1 MALSGSLR
9 EIGPTDV
16 VQLIAMGR
24 KTGILT
30 VTEKG
35 EVISVYFR
43 DGNICHAVSGQVEG
57 EEVIYELF
65 TRTSGKFSF
74 DATEVDCPV
83 TVRESAENLMLE
95 GARRMDHWERM
106 KDALPPENVCL
117 VPVPEEQATGELE
130 EVTPEIEKVR
140 SLIDGQRTFGDVI
153 RESGLAKFPVC
164 DAVYQLM
171 NAGLVKA
178 GARVAS
184 ETEPKRDISTESIRF
199 ADLTPELL
207 DRIVARL
214 QSL

>member
-43 DGNICHAVSGQVEG
+43 DGQICHAVAGQIEG

-74 DATEVDCPV
+74 DATDVDCPV

-106 KDALPPENVCL
+106 KDALPPENASL
-117 VPVPEEQATGELE
+117 EAVPEEQAQGELE
-130 EVTPEIEKVR
+130 EITPEIEKVR
-140 SLIDGQRTFGDVI
+140 SLIDGQRTLGDII
-153 RESGLAKFPVC
+153 RESGLAKFLVC

-171 NAGLVKA
+171 NAGLVKV
-178 GARVAS
+178 GATVAS
-184 ETEPKRDISTESIRF
+184 EAEAKRDISTESIRF
-199 ADLTPELL
+199 ADLTPELVE
-207 DRIVARL
+207 RIVARI